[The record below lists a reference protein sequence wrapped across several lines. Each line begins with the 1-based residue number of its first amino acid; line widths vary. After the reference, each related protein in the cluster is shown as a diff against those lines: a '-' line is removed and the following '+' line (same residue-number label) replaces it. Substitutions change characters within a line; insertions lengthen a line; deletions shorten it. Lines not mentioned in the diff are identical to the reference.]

1 MWAPKHGTLNPF
13 PSTKEYATFPFDGDE
28 PEWRPYIPQHIG
40 LTEIGK
46 QSFGKIKLNLFERSA
61 CSVWVRTRNITLGII
76 TPI

>member
-13 PSTKEYATFPFDGDE
+13 PATKKYATFPFDGDE

-46 QSFGKIKLNLFERSA
+46 QFFGKIEHTSWLKRNNNNRTFFAKLQ
-61 CSVWVRTRNITLGII
+61 
-76 TPI
+76 